1 MSLEMVAKLQG
12 HEDIVWQVAWSPDG
26 NLLASCGSDK
36 TVRVWTGP
44 VKDRSLVNNIEGGLE
59 EMNGWRCLACLDD
72 GPTRTIR
79 GVTWSPCGT
88 YSIEI
93 VIDMIRRVRVVTVS
107 VWKKG

>member
-1 MSLEMVAKLQG
+1 MSLEIVAKLQG

-36 TVRVWTGP
+36 TVRVWTGR
-44 VKDRSLVNNIEGGLE
+44 VKDCSLVNNNEGDLD

-72 GPTRTIR
+72 GHTRTIR

-88 YSIEI
+88 Y
-93 VIDMIRRVRVVTVS
+93 IRL
-107 VWKKG
+107 KFNCYDQEG